1 VAGLVLSPEQND
13 MLQGADGPA
22 VARAMR
28 VICTLADVSGAASL
42 VSIGSAHIDS
52 CLYHGPAGLDFAELM
67 VRDGG
72 QVRVPTTLN
81 VASLDLLHP
90 DLVLADDET
99 RVNGR
104 RLMDTYLTMGC
115 RPTFT
120 CAPYQAD
127 SRPGFGEHVA
137 WAESNAIVFA
147 NSVLGARTDR
157 YGDFLDIC
165 AALAGC
171 APLAGL
177 HLDENRLA
185 GVVFDV
191 TSLPDSLLTNE
202 LLPAV
207 LGYLVGGRSGTA
219 VPAIVGLPQL
229 SEDALKA
236 FGAAAASSGGIGL
249 FHIVG
254 STPEAPTLHDVL
266 PRGPG
271 THAMSGRVPTV
282 RLARE
287 DVLAARAELTTTVAG
302 PVEAVSVGTPHC
314 SLAEI
319 ERVATLIAG
328 RFVDPEVACYL
339 STGRSVLAQ
348 AFERGFAQTCEQA
361 GVQFVTDTC
370 TYITPILR
378 SNVRVVMTNSGKWA
392 HYAPG
397 NLGVEVVL
405 GSLSECVDTACSGQE
420 VRRDRVW
427 TL

>member
-1 VAGLVLSPEQND
+1 MVELILSAEQQD
-13 MLQGADGPA
+13 MLHGDHGPA

-42 VSIGSAHIDS
+42 ISIGSAHIDS

-67 VRDGG
+67 VRDGA

-90 DLVLADDET
+90 ELVLADDEI
-99 RVNGR
+99 RINGR
-104 RLMDTYLTMGC
+104 RLMDAYVTMGG

-165 AALAGC
+165 AAVAGC
-171 APLAGL
+171 APSAGL

-185 GVVFDV
+185 GLVFDV
-191 TSLPDSLLTNE
+191 SGLPDALLTNE

-207 LGYLVGGRSGTA
+207 LGYLVGGRAETA
-219 VPAIVGLPQL
+219 VPAIVGLPRL
-229 SEDALKA
+229 SEDSLKA

-254 STPEAPTLHDVL
+254 STPEAPTLSDVL
-266 PRGPG
+266 PGRQSNPG
-271 THAMSGRVPTV
+271 SGTPVPTV
-282 RLARE
+282 RLTRE
-287 DVLAARAELTTTVAG
+287 EVLAARAELTTTAAG

-319 ERVATLIAG
+319 EQVSTLVAG
-328 RFVDPEVACYL
+328 RQVHPDVACYV

-348 AFERGFAQTCEQA
+348 AFERGFAQICEQA
-361 GVQFVTDTC
+361 GIQFVTDTC

-397 NLGVEVVL
+397 NLGVDVVL
-405 GSLSECVDTACSGQE
+405 GSLTECVDTACSGQE

-427 TL
+427 TI